1 MGIISRGFSGRRSAA
16 DVRLP
21 PGHYLTTDFGEIRA
35 DRFYLT
41 ILGSLTRQCVMNWKH
56 LCTYLSHQRDQSAAT
71 GHFQLAEDG
80 VEMCFY
86 RFETQ
91 AAFIGNLLIA
101 AAVAY

>member
-1 MGIISRGFSGRRSAA
+1 MKHGAYVLLSPDRELRAA
-16 DVRLP
+16 GLFALRKNSICIVT
-21 PGHYLTTDFGEIRA
+21 YLIQRA
-35 DRFYLT
+35 PL
-41 ILGSLTRQCVMNWKH
+41 IPRQCVMNWKH
-56 LCTYLSHQRDQSAAT
+56 LGTYLSHQRDQSAAT
-71 GHFQLAEDG
+71 GHFQLAKHG

>member
-16 DVRLP
+16 DVKLP
-21 PGHYLTTDFGEIRA
+21 PGQYLTTDFREIRA

-56 LCTYLSHQRDQSAAT
+56 LDTYLSHQRHQSATT
-71 GHFQLAEDG
+71 GDLQLGEDG
-80 VEMCFY
+80 MKMFFH

-91 AAFIGNLLIA
+91 AAFVGNLLIA
-101 AAVAY
+101 APIAH